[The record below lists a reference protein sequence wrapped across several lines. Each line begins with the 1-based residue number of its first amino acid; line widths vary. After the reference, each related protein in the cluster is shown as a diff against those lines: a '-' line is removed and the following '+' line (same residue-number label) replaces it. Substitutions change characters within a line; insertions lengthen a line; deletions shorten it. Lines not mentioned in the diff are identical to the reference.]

1 MEYACELAAT
11 RSGRLCSATK
21 SNGIIHTMPFWD
33 ERFAA
38 VTAKHP
44 QLQTEQVL
52 IDALCAMLVL
62 QPGRFDVIVGSNLF
76 GDILSDL
83 AAAVAGSIGIAPSGN
98 LNPEREFPSMFEPVH
113 GSAPDIAGQGIANPI
128 GAIWSGAQMLEHLG
142 EEEAAAAVL
151 DAIEEMLA
159 NDGPRT
165 RDLGG
170 SATTAD
176 VTAALT
182 ASFVNG

>member
-1 MEYACELAAT
+1 M
-11 RSGRLCSATK
+11 
-21 SNGIIHTMPFWD
+21 
-33 ERFAA
+33 
-38 VTAKHP
+38 
-44 QLQTEQVL
+44 
-52 IDALCAMLVL
+52 
-62 QPGRFDVIVGSNLF
+62 
-76 GDILSDL
+76 
-83 AAAVAGSIGIAPSGN
+83 AGSIGIAPSGN

-151 DAIEEMLA
+151 DAIEQMLA
-159 NDGPRT
+159 SDGPRT

-170 SATTAD
+170 TASTAD

-182 ASFVNG
+182 GEFCEPLTRALVALG